1 MTAAGTDDNAPA
13 WSECVLRDRRREEES
28 LVAGAVVRTRALG
41 RTRTEDH
48 DRLTGRIIGCAIEVH
63 RMLGPGL
70 LESAYEEALCVE
82 LEEAGLA
89 YQRQLPVPIKYKG
102 RTLGEYRL
110 DLLVEDAVVVE
121 VKSTERD
128 DPVFMSQL
136 LTYIRLTGKRVGL
149 LINFNRR
156 LLKNGITRMVV

>member
-1 MTAAGTDDNAPA
+1 MCTGEREGA
-13 WSECVLRDRRREEES
+13 LRDNRRDDES
-28 LVAGAVVRTRALG
+28 LVAGAVVRTRRLANIH
-41 RTRTEDH
+41 TESH

-63 RMLGPGL
+63 RVLGPGL
-70 LESAYEEALCVE
+70 LESTYEEALCVE

-89 YQRQLPVPIKYKG
+89 YQRQLPVPILYKG

-121 VKSTERD
+121 VKSTDRD
-128 DPVFMSQL
+128 DPIFMSQV

-156 LLKNGITRMVV
+156 LLKNGITRLVV

>member
-1 MTAAGTDDNAPA
+1 M
-13 WSECVLRDRRREEES
+13 
-28 LVAGAVVRTRALG
+28 RTRALG
-41 RTRTEDH
+41 RTPTKDH

-63 RMLGPGL
+63 RVLGPGL
-70 LESAYEEALCVE
+70 LESAYEEALSVE

-89 YQRQLPVPIKYKG
+89 YQRQLPVPILYKG

-136 LTYIRLTGKRVGL
+136 LTYIRLTGKKVGL

-156 LLKNGITRMVV
+156 LVKDGITRMVV

>member
-1 MTAAGTDDNAPA
+1 
-13 WSECVLRDRRREEES
+13 
-28 LVAGAVVRTRALG
+28 LG
-41 RTRTEDH
+41 RTRTEGH

-63 RMLGPGL
+63 SVLGPGL

-89 YQRQLPVPIKYKG
+89 YRRQLPVPITYKG

-121 VKSTERD
+121 IKSTERD